1 MLSAVLLLSL
11 AACSST
17 GSSGQGSAGAGS
29 GTSDGAGNQTAGT
42 EETIRVALLLSGS
55 RGDGAY
61 LDYVCAGADKAAA
74 ELPIELK
81 VLEIADAADYESNLV
96 AMADAGYD
104 VVIGGSTWFAEGIT
118 AHAAEYPDVKFIEL
132 DGIAEGSNVVSVN
145 FSFKDCGYLAGVA
158 AAMLSSKTD
167 IPGIDG
173 TKVIGYIG
181 GIDVPTLQWIEAGY
195 KAGAESVDPEI
206 QVLSAYVG
214 SFSDP
219 TTAKELA
226 LAQIDAGANVII
238 ASAGGSGLGVLE
250 AASEAGVYCIGFDQ
264 YETGSYAATFFT
276 TVERGIDIVT
286 YDVIKSIVDGSWTG
300 DSEILCTVANGYCG
314 LSDMSNFKGIVGDA
328 FPEDIPEQ
336 IDKAKEQMK
345 SGDIVMKDE

>member
-1 MLSAVLLLSL
+1 MKRLLALILSVVMVFSL
-11 AACSST
+11 AACGAQST
-17 GSSGQGSAGAGS
+17 GDTKTADPDNSGS
-29 GTSDGAGNQTAGT
+29 T
-42 EETIRVALLLSGS
+42 EKIKVALLLSGS

-74 ELPIELK
+74 EFPIELK

-104 VVIGGSTWFAEGIT
+104 VIIGGSTWFAEPIT
-118 AHAAEYPDVKFIEL
+118 AHAAEYPDVKFVEL
-132 DGIAEGSNVVSVN
+132 DGVAEGDNVVSAN
-145 FSFKDCGYLAGVA
+145 FSFKDGGYLAGVA

-173 TKVIGYIG
+173 AKVIGYVG
-181 GIDVPTLQWIEAGY
+181 GVDVPSLQWIEAGY
-195 KAGAESVDPEI
+195 KAGAESVDPSI

-226 LAQIDAGANVII
+226 IAQIEAGANVII

-250 AASEAGVYCIGFDQ
+250 AASAAGVYCIGFDQ
-264 YETGSYAATFFT
+264 YETGNYASSFFT
-276 TVERGIDIVT
+276 TVERGIDTIT
-286 YDVIKSIVDGSWTG
+286 YDIIKSIVDGEWVGGQELVCSV
-300 DSEILCTVANGYCG
+300 SNGYCG
-314 LSDMSNFKGIVGDA
+314 LSDMENFRSVVGDA
-328 FPEDIPEQ
+328 FPEDIPER
-336 IDKAKEQMK
+336 IDEIIEQMK
-345 SGDIVMKDE
+345 NGSIVMKDE